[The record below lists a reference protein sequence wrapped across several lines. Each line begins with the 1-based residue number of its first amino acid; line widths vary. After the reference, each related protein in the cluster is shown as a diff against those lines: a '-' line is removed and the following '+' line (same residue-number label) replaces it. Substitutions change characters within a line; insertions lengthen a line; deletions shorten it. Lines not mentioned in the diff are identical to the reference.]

1 MQTYK
6 VSGQRISNSGL
17 TTYLLSLPILDA
29 LEILEI
35 PDPGKPFP
43 GNRRVNK
50 KHAMEF
56 GNYWEREPGNWIVPP
71 ILIDSEIAI
80 SSLKQDVQDET
91 LDLFKLELPFA
102 NFGSLKILDGQHRIL
117 GWYLK
122 SLELELRKADA
133 TTKYNK
139 AIVSGDQK
147 IATEAT
153 QELEQIEKILFRLRD
168 EKISVNLIDSLD
180 DNRHQQFFVD
190 IAKNA
195 LGINKTVQAKFD
207 NSSVINRAAQF
218 LIKTHPL
225 LVDLV
230 DLEKTSCSGTN
241 ENILSVVN
249 VADIVRHV
257 CFGIS
262 SRVTARKESI
272 FEDDAIMAAAK
283 QFLDVMERSFPIL
296 QKVAARELSAVQF
309 RESSLLGSGT
319 IWRCFAGAF
328 FEVCVENDETT
339 GEILINR
346 SKMQNF
352 ADLLGDLG
360 NKLQLPISKRWINTG
375 LFPNAHSKAPS
386 SRAQDLSAMVQVLK
400 TWALELR

>member
-1 MQTYK
+1 
-6 VSGQRISNSGL
+6 L
-17 TTYLLSLPILDA
+17 
-29 LEILEI
+29 
-35 PDPGKPFP
+35 
-43 GNRRVNK
+43 
-50 KHAMEF
+50 
-56 GNYWEREPGNWIVPP
+56 
-71 ILIDSEIAI
+71 
-80 SSLKQDVQDET
+80 QDE
-91 LDLFKLELPFA
+91 K
-102 NFGSLKILDGQHRIL
+102 
-117 GWYLK
+117 
-122 SLELELRKADA
+122 
-133 TTKYNK
+133 
-139 AIVSGDQK
+139 V
-147 IATEAT
+147 
-153 QELEQIEKILFRLRD
+153 
-168 EKISVNLIDSLD
+168 SVNLIDSLD
-180 DNRHQQFFVD
+180 DKRHQQFFVD

-207 NSSVINRAAQF
+207 NASVINRATQF

-249 VADIVRHV
+249 VADVVRHV

-272 FEDDAIMAAAK
+272 FEDDTVMAAAK
-283 QFLDVMERSFPIL
+283 QFLDIMERSFPIL
-296 QKVAARELSAVQF
+296 QKVASRELSAVQL

-328 FEVCVENDETT
+328 FEICVENDEAT
-339 GEILINR
+339 GAILIGR

-352 ADLLGDLG
+352 ADLLEDLA
-360 NKLQLPISKRWINTG
+360 NKLELPISKRWLETG
-375 LFPNAHSKAPS
+375 LFPNSQSKAPS